1 MGDLVNLRNARK
13 KMERARDNKRAA
25 ANRLRFGQSKA
36 GHRLKQARD
45 EKARHDLDQHQVET
59 GDER

>member
-1 MGDLVNLRNARK
+1 
-13 KMERARDNKRAA
+13 MERARDNKRAA
-25 ANRLRFGQSKA
+25 ENRLPFGQSKA